1 MEMAISIELPVKA
14 EGWADTQLRPLDE
27 SAWRTWIAKGQER
40 ERRTN
45 AARTRAVKWVSI
57 AALLAAA
64 GPWILMDPLAVAI
77 RFVITGG
84 ALVVMMQEFHARR
97 FLFAGIFAVIA
108 ALYNPVAPAFPFAGE
123 WQHAALLATVVPFV
137 ASAAWSGGRKE
148 TRLA

>member
-14 EGWADTQLRPLDE
+14 GGWADTQLRPLDE

-64 GPWILMDPLAVAI
+64 G
-77 RFVITGG
+77 
-84 ALVVMMQEFHARR
+84 
-97 FLFAGIFAVIA
+97 
-108 ALYNPVAPAFPFAGE
+108 
-123 WQHAALLATVVPFV
+123 
-137 ASAAWSGGRKE
+137 
-148 TRLA
+148 